1 MFGSEFMY
9 QYNSKSKNCFSM
21 RDDKKIPFFPKG
33 VIIYVAFAILLANKR
48 TTIQFMIPQK
58 NDCMVWHDINMT
70 IFMCIFKCERL
81 WRKMISHFPF
91 EMRFSYSS
99 ADRGLVLK
107 TRGMLDRKIE
117 NGYHTIEVKE
127 EEMNTWKFLPKTR
140 GKGAEFL

>member
-1 MFGSEFMY
+1 
-9 QYNSKSKNCFSM
+9 
-21 RDDKKIPFFPKG
+21 
-33 VIIYVAFAILLANKR
+33 
-48 TTIQFMIPQK
+48 
-58 NDCMVWHDINMT
+58 
-70 IFMCIFKCERL
+70 
-81 WRKMISHFPF
+81 MISHFPF